1 MRVSEM
7 STYELLE
14 VVAFQDTRFETA
26 DLCEAAEELAK
37 RIDYG
42 KEFRES
48 QKAAAEDAE
57 AQRAK
62 SEHGIA
68 GGTALAQVYG
78 GQAEEARCRAKLETE

>member
-7 STYELLE
+7 STFELLE
-14 VVAFQDTRFETA
+14 KMNPIAPIVVLQ
-26 DLCEAAEELAK
+26 ELAS
-37 RIDYG
+37 RID
-42 KEFRES
+42 EFRES

-62 SEHGIA
+62 SERGIA